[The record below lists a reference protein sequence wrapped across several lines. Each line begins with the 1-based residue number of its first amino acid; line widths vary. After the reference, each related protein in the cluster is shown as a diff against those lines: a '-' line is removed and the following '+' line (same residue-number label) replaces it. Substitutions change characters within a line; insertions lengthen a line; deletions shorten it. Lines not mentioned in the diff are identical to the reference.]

1 MFLGVNGI
9 RLVTIRSGV
18 ARYIENML
26 RSWGQIEHPFDEIRV
41 YTPKPLSADG
51 ISAPLT
57 RNVVVRGLGPYAL
70 WEQFHLARAHGR
82 SDILFC
88 PSYIAPLGARCPIVV
103 VHHGSYEGYPEAFG
117 RLQRARGYYINR
129 LSARRAD
136 LLITVSESSK
146 RDMIEFY
153 GLDAERIHVIPD
165 GVDLDLFRPGEDPRE
180 LREFRQRVLGEDAPF
195 ILYVG
200 KPIRRHNIA
209 PMLEAYSR
217 LLRRAATEHRFLFI
231 GAGLPGIDVAPLVA
245 DLGLED
251 HVTLVSQADPE
262 TVALAM
268 QASSLLIYPSSYE
281 GFGMPVLEAMACGV
295 PAIALD
301 NTAFPEFAA
310 GVAYLARDAQVDT
323 LVQAMD
329 EVLHDAAM
337 RRQMRQDGP
346 VRARDYDWRG
356 LAQRTMD
363 LVEGLIQ

>member
-1 MFLGVNGI
+1 MFLGVNGL
-9 RLVTIRSGV
+9 RLVTVRSGV
-18 ARYIENML
+18 ARYIENIL
-26 RSWGQIEHPFDEIRV
+26 GCWGQIEHPFDEILI
-41 YTPKPLSADG
+41 YTPKALADDG
-51 ISAPLT
+51 IWAQRT
-57 RNVVVRGLGPYAL
+57 RNVVVRGRGPYAL
-70 WEQFHLARAHGR
+70 WEQFHLPRAHGR
-82 SDILFC
+82 DQILFC
-88 PSYIAPLGARCPIVV
+88 PSYVAPLGARCPIAV
-103 VHHGSYEGYPEAFG
+103 VHHGSYERYPQAFG
-117 RLQRARGYYINR
+117 PLQRARGNIINR

-153 GLDAERIHVIPD
+153 GLTADRIHVIPE
-165 GVDLDLFRPGEDPRE
+165 GVDLELFRPSENTSA
-180 LREFRQRVLGEDAPF
+180 LREFRQRSLGADVPF

-217 LLRRAATEHRFLFI
+217 LLRQGVTEHRFLFI

-245 DLGLED
+245 DLGLEH
-251 HVTLVSQADPE
+251 HVTLVDHAGPE

-301 NTAFPEFAA
+301 NTAFPEFAG
-310 GVAYLARDAQVDT
+310 GVAYLAPDAAVET
-323 LVQAMD
+323 LFRAMD
-329 EVLHDAAM
+329 EVLHDEGM
-337 RRQMRQDGP
+337 RRQMRRDGP
-346 VRARDYDWRG
+346 VRARAYDWRL

-363 LVEGLIQ
+363 LVAGLI